1 MAGASGRLD
10 PPALRALADD
20 RALPPLRTLVPPPR
34 GGGRPRVQRRAATAR
49 RAGGLHVGVPRHFAL
64 LVRVVPELA
73 ERVPLGRGDRR
84 PLGLPAP
91 ARLARIEA
99 GRRAARRDRRG
110 GVVAIVPGVR
120 AGVAAVHAAAGSR
133 AAGRRRPTPAG

>member
-34 GGGRPRVQRRAATAR
+34 GGGRPGVQRRAATAR
-49 RAGGLHVGVPRHFAL
+49 RAGGVHAGVPRHLAL

-84 PLGLPAP
+84 PLDLPAA
-91 ARLARIEA
+91 ARLAGVEA
-99 GRRAARRDRRG
+99 GRRPARRDRRG
-110 GVVAIVPGVR
+110 GGGATPGPR
-120 AGVAAVHAAAGSR
+120 AG
-133 AAGRRRPTPAG
+133 PPP